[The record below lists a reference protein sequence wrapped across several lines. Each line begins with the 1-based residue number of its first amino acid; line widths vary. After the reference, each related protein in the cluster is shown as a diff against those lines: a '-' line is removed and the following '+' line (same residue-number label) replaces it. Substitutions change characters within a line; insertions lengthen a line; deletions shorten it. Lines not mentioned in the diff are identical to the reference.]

1 MSSKYRIDYGAD
13 GSTEITVPSSKTKA
27 GKSANDNQAG
37 TMPPQG
43 MMPPGY
49 GGGPYPYPQPY
60 REPLR
65 IPAIVNTGLTIVF
78 AAAVFFGAERY
89 APQPYRPSTLVGGY
103 EAEIGSQVAAA
114 QNAERAR
121 FEAYQAEVK
130 VAAETQVK
138 ETEKLLESIL
148 QYYQALHER
157 GRIMAQAASDMQGRY
172 VTERM
177 SQKKDVQSSDMA
189 IISLATLIGRGLNI
203 VEPGMGDD
211 ALAYAE
217 QLEQGVVQ
225 GLTEAA
231 QEGARADLHDWDLGV
246 PQPAEVARLIAR
258 VPVMEI
264 PEPPPLARH
273 YNATQPTDDGASQ
286 NGGR

>member
-1 MSSKYRIDYGAD
+1 MTNKYRIDYAED
-13 GSTEITVPSSKTKA
+13 GSTEITVPAGKA
-27 GKSANDNQAG
+27 GTSANDNQTG
-37 TMPPQG
+37 MTPQQP
-43 MMPPGY
+43 MMQPGH
-49 GGGPYPYPQPY
+49 GGYPYRY
-60 REPLR
+60 REPFR
-65 IPAIVNTGLTIVF
+65 IPAIINTGLTICV
-78 AAAVFFGAERY
+78 AAALFFGAEKY
-89 APQPYRPSTLVGGY
+89 GPYEFKPSTLVGGY
-103 EAEIGSQVAAA
+103 EASIGAQLKAAELNE
-114 QNAERAR
+114 QAR

-172 VTERM
+172 VGERM
-177 SQKKDVQSSDMA
+177 SQANQVQSADMG
-189 IISLATLIGRGLNI
+189 IISLSTLVGRGLNLY
-203 VEPGMGDD
+203 EPGMGDD

-225 GLTEAA
+225 GLTQAA
-231 QEGARADLHDWDLGV
+231 QEGARVDLHDWDLGV
-246 PQPAEVARLIAR
+246 PEPTEVARLVAR

-273 YNATQPTDDGASQ
+273 YNATQPVNDSASQ